1 MGDKVMGFFDP
12 LDFEGRGSKRSA
24 DATKDAAAT
33 AAASQQEALDYLKEI
48 EALPQALR
56 QQALSKLGGVYGLSG
71 GGTQTGAAPGNLQ
84 ALQAERNALAQEL
97 KGTPTTTTSY
107 NPYRG
112 WAESNAEYD
121 ARIADPILWQG
132 IHGPTGSRTSE
143 PITTTT
149 YTPPANAEEL
159 RNRLAEL
166 DAQIAAGGD
175 TSGQQDL
182 IDQAGGGGGQQDLID
197 QAISSP
203 LYGALMGGQEAGEE
217 AIMRNAGATGGLRSG
232 NVQNAM
238 YDYNIQLQN
247 QSLLSSYNE
256 QLQGLQGLAGLPSN
270 ANNIAQGTANIGSTF
285 AQGIAGKAAA
295 ENMGQQNQTNN
306 LMGIAA
312 MVASM
317 FSDRR
322 LKKNIKL
329 VSKIKGFNFYSFDW
343 NKMANML
350 GLDGSTYGCM
360 AEEVYSK
367 VPEAVTLK
375 DGFLFV
381 NYRMIGVL

>member
-1 MGDKVMGFFDP
+1 MGGDKIMGFFDP

-24 DATKDAAAT
+24 DAAKDAAAT

-56 QQALSKLGGVYGLSG
+56 QAALSKLGGVYGLSG
-71 GGTQTGAAPGNLQ
+71 IETGGGTGGGDLQ
-84 ALQAERNALAQEL
+84 ALQAQKDKLTQSL
-97 KGTPTTTTSY
+97 KGTPTTTTTY
-107 NPYRG
+107 APYG
-112 WAESNAEYD
+112 GQAETNAQYD

-143 PITTTT
+143 PIYTTT
-149 YTPPANAEEL
+149 YTPPANAADIQRQIGL
-159 RNRLAEL
+159 I
-166 DAQIAAGGD
+166 DQQIAAWSSAPQQTSEAGD

-182 IDQAGGGGGQQDLID
+182 INQAM
-197 QAISSP
+197 SSP
-203 LYGALMGGQEAGEE
+203 LYGALMGGQELGEE

-232 NVQNAM
+232 NVQGAM
-238 YDYNIQLQN
+238 YDYNTQLQN
-247 QSLLSSYNE
+247 QALLSSYNE

-270 ANNIAQGTANIGSTF
+270 ANNIAQGTANVGSTF

-329 VSKIKGFNFYSFDW
+329 VSKVKGFNFYSFDW
-343 NKMANML
+343 NKIANML